1 MLKAAR
7 AIIAMVVGLLVLSGC
22 AAANP
27 TTAASVNGVVITDAH
42 VEAIAQALA
51 EFNQE
56 ANGAGG
62 YRLSSA
68 GVLIS
73 NELGR
78 QVAAQK
84 GVVIADADRQ
94 AVIAS
99 QQELAAMAQIP
110 ALTQLI
116 HDYAAYYLTRTK
128 VGETDYFAAVAGF
141 DVVVNP
147 RFGTWNQT
155 LGTLTGE
162 SGSLSSPAPAATTKA

>member
-7 AIIAMVVGLLVLSGC
+7 AIIAMVVGLLVLGGC

-27 TTAASVNGVVITDAH
+27 TTAASVNGVVITDAR
-42 VEAIAQALA
+42 VEATAQALA

-68 GVLIS
+68 GVLIA

-78 QVAAQK
+78 QVAEQK
-84 GVVIADADRQ
+84 GVVVTEAERQ
-94 AVIAS
+94 AVIVS
-99 QQELAAMAQIP
+99 QEMLAAMAQIP

-116 HDYAAYYLTRTK
+116 NDYAAYTLTRSK
-128 VGETDYFAAVAGF
+128 VGETDFYATVASF

-147 RFGTWNQT
+147 RFGTWNQN

-162 SGSLSSPAPAATTKA
+162 SGSLSSPAPAATKA